1 MNEDNE
7 TLVLAE
13 LTDGTKLA
21 IRAEQVGP
29 ALASDEEMIAK
40 FETVAKAIEAVG
52 RDVLMA
58 ARRVSPQK
66 ATVEL
71 AFGLAVE
78 SGHLIALF
86 GRGKGEASIKVTLE
100 WAKADASDAT

>member
-1 MNEDNE
+1 MDEDGE
-7 TLVLAE
+7 SLVVVK

-21 IRAEQVGP
+21 IRAEQIGP
-29 ALASDEEMIAK
+29 APAADEEIDAK
-40 FETVAKAIEAVG
+40 FETVAKSIEGVG
-52 RDVLMA
+52 RDILAA

-100 WAKADASDAT
+100 WAEGHAPDPV